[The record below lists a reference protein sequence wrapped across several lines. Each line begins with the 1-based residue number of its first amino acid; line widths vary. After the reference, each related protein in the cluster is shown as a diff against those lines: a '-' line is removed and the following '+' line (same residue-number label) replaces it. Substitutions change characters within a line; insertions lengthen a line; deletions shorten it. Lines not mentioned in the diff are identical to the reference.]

1 MKGSDFRQKVFR
13 FLPDKVA
20 LQVEYLYRFHRLCNF
35 DSPKTYTEKIQ
46 WLKLYNRDPKY
57 CTLVDKYEVRG
68 VVKSIIGED
77 HLIPLVG
84 GPWDSFDEIDFNS
97 LPKQFVLKSTHD
109 SGGIVICKDKEQ
121 FDIDKAKKIINDS
134 LKNNYFWQG
143 REWPYKNIKHKII
156 AEQYMVDESGVEL
169 KDYKFFCFDG
179 KCQFLFIATD
189 RGIDTR
195 FDFFDTDFNH
205 IEVKNGHENSTK
217 VIHRPERFEEM
228 IEIAEKLSTGLPHV
242 RIDLYNINGKIY
254 FGEYTFFHFS
264 GLIPF
269 EPDEWD
275 IKFGEMLILPDV
287 RKK

>member
-35 DSPKTYTEKIQ
+35 ASPKTYTEKIQ

-205 IEVKNGHENSTK
+205 IDVKNGHENSTK

-228 IEIAEKLSTGLPHV
+228 IEIAEELSRGLPHV

-275 IKFGEMLILPDV
+275 IKFGEMLVLPDV

>member
-205 IEVKNGHENSTK
+205 IDVKNGHENSTK